1 MVVGIAGYILFLVS
15 ILLMLRVVQVQGEE
29 LLIQLYSKVWN
40 RLRVKIEYMTLIAV
54 VYTDSI

>member
-1 MVVGIAGYILFLVS
+1 
-15 ILLMLRVVQVQGEE
+15 MLRVVQVQGEE